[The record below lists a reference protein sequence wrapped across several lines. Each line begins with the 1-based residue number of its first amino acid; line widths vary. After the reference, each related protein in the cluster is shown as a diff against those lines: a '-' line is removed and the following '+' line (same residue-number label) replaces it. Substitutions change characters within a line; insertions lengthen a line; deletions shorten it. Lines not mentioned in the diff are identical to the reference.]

1 MEYKYERKGGDAQIE
16 IQDKD
21 KVLLF
26 RLSSTPSNPAMLGD
40 EVTSEMIEAENKRA
54 LLHSVLLEKFEN
66 EMELQKFCE
75 FLIQDP
81 NSGYSSYLES
91 IKINEILNQIK

>member
-16 IQDKD
+16 IKDKG

-26 RLSSTPSNPAMLGD
+26 RLSSTPSNLAMFND
-40 EVTSEMIEAENKRA
+40 EVTEEMIEAENERA
-54 LLHSVLLEKFEN
+54 RLHSVLLEKFEN
-66 EMELQKFCE
+66 EAELQKFCD
-75 FLIQDP
+75 FITQDT
-81 NSGYSSYLES
+81 NNGYSNYLES